1 MKILIRNKKWETSF
15 EKVKLIC
22 EVTGKNNIFSI
33 KFSYSGNEVTIKT
46 NNLDNTFKY
55 LENIFNSSLENDSY
69 LKEKMVI

>member
-22 EVTGKNNIFSI
+22 
-33 KFSYSGNEVTIKT
+33 EVTIKT

>member
-33 KFSYSGNEVTIKT
+33 KFSYNGNEVTIKQIIWIIH
-46 NNLDNTFKY
+46 L
-55 LENIFNSSLENDSY
+55 NI
-69 LKEKMVI
+69 LKIFLIVV

>member
-22 EVTGKNNIFSI
+22 EVTGKNNIFRI
-33 KFSYSGNEVTIKT
+33 KFSYNGNEVTIKT